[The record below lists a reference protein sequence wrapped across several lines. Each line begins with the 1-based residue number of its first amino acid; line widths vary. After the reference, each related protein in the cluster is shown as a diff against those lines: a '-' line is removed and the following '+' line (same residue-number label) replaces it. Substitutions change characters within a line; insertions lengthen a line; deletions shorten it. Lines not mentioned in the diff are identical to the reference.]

1 MAQIV
6 AGVDTH
12 KDTHY
17 AAVISLHGE
26 HLSAVQFPATKAGYQ
41 ALTAFIT
48 CQGEL
53 LRVGIEGTNSYGA
66 GLTRHL
72 QARNIEVVEVIRPAK
87 VVRRMK
93 GKSDAIDA
101 YTAAHTALTHQD
113 VVTPKTSIGTVE
125 AIRVIHAGRRSAL
138 KAHAEV
144 ITQIKSLL
152 VTAPEKVR
160 AQYQSLSTKKLVGQL
175 AASHT
180 HVRAD
185 CVETATR
192 STLKRLAKRY
202 IHLDEEITICE
213 GELQALVEQV
223 DTALTAVRGVSTII
237 ASQLLITAGDNPE
250 RLHSEAAFA
259 ALCGVSP
266 LPASSGQT
274 NRFRLNRG
282 GNRAANSALYQ
293 IALVRMA
300 SDPMTKTYVAKRTAD
315 GKTKK
320 EILRCL
326 KRAIAREVFHL
337 LTNPQPVIHGKDL
350 RAFRLEIGLTLTA
363 AAQFLD
369 CDLNRLSR
377 LERGITKDQKR
388 ALEYQKWLTDYQQL
402 QTLKTVA

>member
-1 MAQIV
+1 MAQVI

-17 AAVISLHGE
+17 AAVISLSGE

-66 GLTRHL
+66 GLCRHL
-72 QARNIEVVEVIRPAK
+72 QALNIDVVEVIRPAK

-101 YTAAHTALTHQD
+101 YTAAHTALTHQN
-113 VVTPKTSIGTVE
+113 VVTPKTSISTVE
-125 AIRVIHAGRRSAL
+125 AIRVVHAGRRSAV
-138 KAHAEV
+138 KAHTEV
-144 ITQIKSLL
+144 IAQIKSLL
-152 VTAPEKVR
+152 VTAPERVR
-160 AQYQSLSTKKLVGQL
+160 AQYRGLSSKKLVSRL
-175 AASHT
+175 SSSHAPA
-180 HVRAD
+180 RAD

-192 STLKRLAKRY
+192 ATLKRLAKRY
-202 IHLDEEITICE
+202 LYLEEEISVCDS
-213 GELQALVEQV
+213 ELETLVAQTN
-223 DTALTAVRGVSTII
+223 TALTAVKGVSTVI

-250 RLHSEAAFA
+250 RLHSESSFA

-274 NRFRLNRG
+274 TRFRLNRG
-282 GNRAANSALYQ
+282 GDRAANSALYK

-300 SDPMTKTYVAKRTAD
+300 TDPVTKTYVAKRTSE

-326 KRAIAREVFHL
+326 KRSLAREVFHM

-350 RAFRLEIGLTLTA
+350 REFRLKIGLSISTTA
-363 AAQFLD
+363 RLLD

-388 ALEYQKWLTDYQQL
+388 AREYQKWLTDYQQS
-402 QTLKTVA
+402 QPLKTVA

>member
-1 MAQIV
+1 MAQVI

-17 AAVISLHGE
+17 AAVISLSGE
-26 HLSAVQFPATKAGYQ
+26 HLSAVQFPAMKAGYQ

-66 GLTRHL
+66 GLCRHL

-113 VVTPKTSIGTVE
+113 VLIPKTSISTVE
-125 AIRVIHAGRRSAL
+125 AIKVVHAGRRSAV
-138 KAHAEV
+138 KAHTEV
-144 ITQIKSLL
+144 IAQIKSLL

-160 AQYQSLSTKKLVGQL
+160 DQYRGLPSKKLVSRL
-175 AASHT
+175 SASHAQA
-180 HVRAD
+180 RAD

-192 STLKRLAKRY
+192 ATLKRLAKRY
-202 IHLDEEITICE
+202 LYLEEEISVCDS
-213 GELQALVEQV
+213 ELEALVAQMN
-223 DTALTAVRGVSTII
+223 TALIAVKGVSTVI

-274 NRFRLNRG
+274 TRFRLNRG
-282 GNRAANSALYQ
+282 GDRAANSALYK

-300 SDPMTKTYVAKRTAD
+300 TDPATKAYVAKRTSE

-326 KRAIAREVFHL
+326 KRSLAREVFHV
-337 LTNPQPVIHGKDL
+337 LTNPQPVIHGRKL
-350 RAFRLEIGLTLTA
+350 REFRLEIGLSLSTA
-363 AAQFLD
+363 ARLLD

-377 LERGITKDQKR
+377 LERDITKDQKR
-388 ALEYQKWLTDYQQL
+388 ALEYQKWLTDYQQSQPL
-402 QTLKTVA
+402 ETVA